1 MMGQQQFRYRH
12 RRRRNHHHGNQ
23 YRSFYH
29 SDDDN
34 SCSSHSPITD
44 GGDSDEEGN
53 DRRMLSAGTNA
64 TAAHVYPQ
72 RRRIES
78 AAERMGETRRK
89 GEHVD
94 LDDILSISYAS
105 EYYLGF
111 SNRALVLLNS
121 LARHGK

>member
-1 MMGQQQFRYRH
+1 M
-12 RRRRNHHHGNQ
+12 
-23 YRSFYH
+23 
-29 SDDDN
+29 
-34 SCSSHSPITD
+34 TD
-44 GGDSDEEGN
+44 GGDSEKDGN

-78 AAERMGETRRK
+78 AAERLGETRRK

-105 EYYLGF
+105 EHYLGF